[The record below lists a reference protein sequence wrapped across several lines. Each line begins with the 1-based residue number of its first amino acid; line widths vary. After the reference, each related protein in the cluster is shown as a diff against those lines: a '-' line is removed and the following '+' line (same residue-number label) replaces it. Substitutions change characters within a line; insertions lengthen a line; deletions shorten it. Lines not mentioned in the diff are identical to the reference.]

1 MKLESFLRIMK
12 FEVDSDMLLYSFKLN
27 SDFMRNPA
35 KPVRETVLIKDIF
48 TLLITKKE
56 HRVPN

>member
-1 MKLESFLRIMK
+1 MK
-12 FEVDSDMLLYSFKLN
+12 FEVDSDMLLYSLKLN